1 MWYAIHTKPRQ
12 EENAALNLTRE
23 NVTVFNPRT
32 RRARIG
38 RGKIVRT
45 AEPLFPGYIFADFL
59 PEKQYNLVR
68 YSRGVSS
75 IVGGVDSI
83 WQVSQEIIDLI
94 RDRQDDEGYI
104 KLVSSLKPGDR
115 VEIHN
120 GPFKGLTGIF
130 SGQLRP
136 AERVMILL
144 QSIGMQARLEIDQ
157 DFLHKV
163 R

>member
-1 MWYAIHTKPRQ
+1 MWYALHTKPRQ
-12 EENAALNLTRE
+12 EESAALNLIRE
-23 NVTVFNPRT
+23 AITVFNPRT

-38 RGKIVRT
+38 RGKIVRA
-45 AEPLFPGYIFADFL
+45 AEPLFPGYIFADFI
-59 PEKQYNLVR
+59 PEKHYNLVR
-68 YSRGVSS
+68 YARGVSS

-83 WQVSQEIIDLI
+83 WQVSQQIIDLI
-94 RDRQDDEGYI
+94 RAREDDEGYI
-104 KLVSSLKPGDR
+104 KLVSTLQPGDL

-130 SGQLRP
+130 AGQLRP

-144 QSIGMQARLEIDQ
+144 RSINMQARLEIDQ
-157 DFLHKV
+157 GFLQKV

>member
-12 EENAALNLTRE
+12 EEYAAMNLSRE
-23 NVTVFNPRT
+23 DVTVYNPRI
-32 RRARIG
+32 RRARILRG
-38 RGKIVRT
+38 RIVRA
-45 AEPLFPGYIFADFL
+45 AEPLFPGYIFADFI
-59 PEKQYNLVR
+59 PEQQYNLVR
-68 YSRGVSS
+68 YSRGVSA
-75 IVGGVDSI
+75 IVGGIDSI

-94 RDRQDDEGYI
+94 RARQDDEGYVR
-104 KLVSSLKPGDR
+104 LVADLKPGDL

-130 SGQLRP
+130 SGRLRP

-144 QSIGMQARLEIDQ
+144 QSINMQARLEIDQ
-157 DFLHKV
+157 DFVRKV